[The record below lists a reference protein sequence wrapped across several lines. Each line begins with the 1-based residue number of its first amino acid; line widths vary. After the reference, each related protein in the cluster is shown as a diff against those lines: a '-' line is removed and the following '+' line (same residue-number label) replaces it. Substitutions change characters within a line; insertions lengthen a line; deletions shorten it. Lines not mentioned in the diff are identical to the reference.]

1 MPSNYV
7 SKFNLNDQEVI
18 VKDSE
23 ARTTANTASTNA
35 TNALNKV
42 TELESSLVLKLPIR
56 KILKRL
62 VLLLALIMSNNGGN
76 NIWLK
81 LLIM

>member
-23 ARTTANTASTNA
+23 ARTAATTASTNA
-35 TNALNKV
+35 TNALKKV
-42 TELESSLVLKLPIR
+42 TELEKLSRVEVAYTQETETIS
-56 KILKRL
+56 ITAGTHT
-62 VLLLALIMSNNGGN
+62 VG
-76 NIWLK
+76 
-81 LLIM
+81 

>member
-23 ARTTANTASTNA
+23 ARTIANTASTNA

-42 TELESSLVLKLPIR
+42 TELEKLSRVEVTYTQDTETIS
-56 KILKRL
+56 IT
-62 VLLLALIMSNNGGN
+62 AGN
-76 NIWLK
+76 HNVG
-81 LLIM
+81 